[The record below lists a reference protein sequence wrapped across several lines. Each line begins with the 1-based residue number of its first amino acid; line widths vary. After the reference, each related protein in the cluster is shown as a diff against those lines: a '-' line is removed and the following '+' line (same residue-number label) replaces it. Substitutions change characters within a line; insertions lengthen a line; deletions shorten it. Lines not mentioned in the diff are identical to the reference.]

1 MADRSCAPRA
11 NVPVPA
17 NPDLPGM
24 PLDLRVN
31 RAEFHLV
38 ILRTLGSGDW
48 STFAGMEIEDFVD
61 WVADLGMEV
70 WYTQP
75 GGIGGHTSDRLH
87 AWYADP
93 LKSALTFDTSP
104 PDLAERFLRRAHAH
118 GILAICTFNMNLW
131 ETVGM
136 LHPEWR
142 IRDLPDGRAI
152 RPNTS
157 FLCHNSPFGDFLV
170 DYLEDYVSRFDVDGV
185 WFDDCNYGS
194 RGASPFPAGCTCRW
208 CAERF
213 RAEAGAELPQ
223 RVDFASLDFKRWVRW
238 RYCNLREYQ
247 NRIASSV
254 RAIRDVETVRF
265 NSYPRPHIPW
275 TSANELAPITGGAQ
289 FFIETE
295 YPLLGP
301 HLTAK
306 VARARGDCEIWGHAP
321 QPIGPVGWAPYQEP
335 TYMARVTLGALANGV
350 HVQSPV
356 DYHHPEQQRLVFA
369 ELARRRAFVGGDS
382 LRQCA
387 LHLSQRTRDFHYAA
401 HPPVGRDLVERFRQ
415 ALDAD
420 PELSAL
426 AQGPVVAPTLR
437 DLAQECEGSD
447 RYWKQWAGV
456 AEMLERSHI
465 PFDVLFDDGLTAEG
479 LDGYRVLV
487 LPDSVCLSDAECAAI
502 TSWVEDG
509 GTLVATYQTSLADE
523 WGDRRDDFGLGE
535 AFGLRYRGTYD
546 AGGDG
551 GSIYVLHDPLTR
563 HGAWIGF
570 DGQHTEVA
578 APGAD
583 TETLATL
590 SVFRSLVLH
599 PLGSAVDESDT
610 DRLDSGHAAI
620 TAHRHG
626 RGLAIYVSGDV
637 GAAFCGHPVPRL
649 AALFADLVRQ
659 AGLALTIDAPPR
671 LLAAARARA
680 SGDGGDGSRIHVHL
694 YERML
699 PLLPWDRQHP
709 DVQTW
714 GALDPLTEFRD
725 VAITLHEGRIARA
738 RLPLSGRELT
748 VTDGTVVVPEVVL
761 HEVVELTL
769 AP

>member
-1 MADRSCAPRA
+1 MASQPRA
-11 NVPVPA
+11 RRARIPVPA
-17 NPDLPGM
+17 NPNLPGM
-24 PLDLRVN
+24 PLHLRVN

-75 GGIGGHTSDRLH
+75 GGIGGRTSDRLH
-87 AWYADP
+87 TWYADG
-93 LKSALTFDTSP
+93 LKSALTFDTAP
-104 PDLAERFLRRAHAH
+104 HDLAERFLRRVHAH

-131 ETVGM
+131 ESVGM

-157 FLCHNSPFGDFLV
+157 FLCHNSPFGDFLI
-170 DYLEDYVSRFDVDGV
+170 DYLEDYITRYEVDGV

-194 RGASPFPAGCTCRW
+194 RGASPFPAGCTCGW

-238 RYCNLREYQ
+238 RYRNLREFQ

-254 RAIRDVETVRF
+254 RAIREGATVRF
-265 NSYPRPHIPW
+265 NSYPRPRIPW
-275 TSANELAPITGGAQ
+275 TSANELAPISGPAQ

-335 TYMARVTLGALANGV
+335 TYMARVALGALANGV
-350 HVQSPV
+350 HAESPV
-356 DYHHPEQQRLVFA
+356 DYHHPEQQRFVFA
-369 ELARRRAFVGGDS
+369 ELARRRDFVGGDS

-387 LHLSQRTRDFHYAA
+387 LHLSQQTRDFHYAA
-401 HPPVGRDLVERFRQ
+401 HPPIGRDLVERFRQ
-415 ALDAD
+415 SLAAD
-420 PELSAL
+420 PELRAL
-426 AQGPVVAPTLR
+426 AEGPIVAPTLR
-437 DLAQECEGSD
+437 ELAQECEGSD

-479 LDGYRVLV
+479 LAGYRVLV

-502 TSWVEDG
+502 TAWVAGG

-523 WGDRRDDFGLGE
+523 WGDRRDGFGLGE

-551 GSIYVLHDPLTR
+551 GTIYVLHDWLAR
-563 HGAWIGF
+563 HGAWMAF
-570 DGQHTEVA
+570 AGQHTEVGMPA
-578 APGAD
+578 AD
-583 TETLATL
+583 TEPLATL
-590 SVFRSLVLH
+590 SVYRSLMMH
-599 PLGSAVDESDT
+599 PLGSAVDAADT
-610 DRLDSGHAAI
+610 ERLDSGHLGI

-626 RGLAIYVSGDV
+626 QGLAIYVSGDA
-637 GAAFCGHPVPRL
+637 GTAFCDHPVPRL
-649 AALFADLVRQ
+649 AELFADLVRRG
-659 AGLALTIDAPPR
+659 GLTLTIDAPPR
-671 LLAAARARA
+671 LLTAARARA
-680 SGDGGDGSRIHVHL
+680 PGDAGDGSRIEVHL

-699 PLLPWDRQHP
+699 PQLPWDRQHP

-714 GALDPLTEFRD
+714 GALDPPTTFRD
-725 VAITLHEGRIARA
+725 IAITVNEGRVVRA
-738 RLPLSGRELT
+738 RLPLLGRELT
-748 VTDGTVVVPEVVL
+748 VKDGTVVVPEVVL
-761 HEVVELTL
+761 HQVVELTV